1 MFRHL
6 FKSKI
11 IWLDFLIVI
20 GLCVLQFS
28 FATHASATPHDINS
42 ISQSHG
48 NEISRNFIVEF
59 TGEPDTAEAL
69 EHIYRFRAIA
79 NHYQLPLRE
88 KYAYSR
94 VFSGVSVQ
102 QVEDNE
108 GNEQFYDGVAGVRQF
123 VETLPFVKRVWE
135 SKGYQTSLKN
145 HNITP
150 HTASSNHDVNSSFM
164 IRGNRK
170 ETIKVKRA
178 DFSSGKLTSPSGIL
192 PKDIHKLTGVDK
204 LHNELG
210 LTGKGIKVG
219 IIDTGVD
226 YMHPELGGCFKTPGC
241 PFQYGYDFIGGDGLP
256 KENHEITVA
265 GDGDHDP
272 QDPCVGHGT
281 HVAGIIAG
289 KGPLVYGV
297 APNVTMG
304 IYRVSGCL
312 PKGISNDDII
322 AALEMAYNDEMDV
335 VNISLSGGGWREG
348 PTSIAAENLI
358 KKGMLVVA
366 ADSND
371 GEHGLYTSGMPAVGK
386 GVLNVGSY
394 ESPYMVGDGLDII
407 SVERNFTISQ
417 FIGNISYPFKPK
429 DGPVELVMGITNS
442 GDDKDS
448 DNLNLEDS
456 FYDNPAFQGCFGFP
470 STLDLK
476 GKAVLLARGGCTF
489 LDKAY
494 NVQNAGAMAVIVAN
508 NEKESVLPLI
518 SDAIKIPY
526 IITTK
531 DHGQLLADT
540 LKTNKKVY
548 ISPSNSPLV
557 IENPVSNKISTF
569 SSWGPDPELY
579 IAPGI
584 MAPGGQIFSTVPRV
598 LGNYTMMSGTSMST
612 PYMTGVIAL
621 MLEAR
626 MGKQG
631 IKPEVLR
638 DLLINHAKPI
648 KSETNSEYLT
658 TPLRQGSGY
667 VNAYGSVKSS
677 ILAYPTSL
685 ALNYSLTNDDR
696 VTKSLTLVNLHETDS
711 FAISLNHKASESVTA
726 YYPNGTFTMKPITDT
741 GGSARVDIENQQL
754 IIPPQQSREVNIT
767 ISSPKHLDNKD
778 GHWYYGG
785 YITMT
790 AAKENTSHTKVVEAE
805 TVEELNVPYMGYI
818 GDYHELPYFSIQK
831 DQLPILFSNI
841 TNMPIVEEGQK
852 VSLNGTDSLVLM
864 FPSLRPTKLL
874 TIQLIEADTKT
885 SVGYLPL
892 GYTPYMSYTGLP
904 PSPVL
909 KTVINGVIFK
919 PTSSSSFYSPITS
932 PKFEVFGPG
941 VYQAKVSA
949 LKMFGDL
956 DNPDDYEVW
965 VSPTFNVT
973 SVVVNPEMLK
983 HNDNITAF

>member
-1 MFRHL
+1 MFSLL
-6 FKSKI
+6 FESKI
-11 IWLDFLIVI
+11 IWFDFLLVV

-28 FATHASATPHDINS
+28 FTTHASATPHDINS

-48 NEISRNFIVEF
+48 NEISQNFIVEF
-59 TGEPDTAEAL
+59 TGEPDTAEAV
-69 EHIYRFRAIA
+69 EHIYQFRIFA

-102 QVEDNE
+102 QIKDNE
-108 GNEQFYDGVAGVRQF
+108 GKEQLYGGVAGVRQF

-145 HNITP
+145 HNSTS
-150 HTASSNHDVNSSFM
+150 HTASSNHGVNSSFM
-164 IRGNRK
+164 VRGNRK
-170 ETIKVKRA
+170 EGSRKVKRA
-178 DFSSGKLTSPSGIL
+178 DFSSGKLISPSGIL

-210 LTGKGIKVG
+210 LTGKGVKVG

-265 GDGDHDP
+265 GDGDNDL

-289 KGPLVYGV
+289 KGPLVHGV

-304 IYRVSGCL
+304 IYRVSGCTQ
-312 PKGISNDDII
+312 GRITHDDII

-448 DNLNLEDS
+448 ENLNLEDS
-456 FYDNPAFQGCFGFP
+456 FYDNPAFQGCLGFP
-470 STLDLK
+470 STVDLR

-494 NVQNAGAMAVIVAN
+494 NAQNAGAVAAIIAN
-508 NEKESVLPLI
+508 NEKGSVMPLL
-518 SDAIKIPY
+518 DANIKIPC
-526 IITTK
+526 ITTI
-531 DHGQLLADT
+531 DEHGQLLADT
-540 LKTNKKVY
+540 LKTSKKVY
-548 ISPSNSPLV
+548 ISPSSSPFV

-612 PYMTGVIAL
+612 PYIVGVVAL

-648 KSETNSEYLT
+648 KSEINSGYLT
-658 TPLRQGSGY
+658 TPLGQGSGY
-667 VNAYGSVKSS
+667 VDAYGSVKSS

-741 GGSARVDIENQQL
+741 GCSARVDIENQQL
-754 IIPPQQSREVNIT
+754 IVPPQQSREVNIT
-767 ISSPKHLDNKD
+767 ISPPKHLDNKD

-790 AAKENTSHTKVVEAE
+790 AAKENAIHTKVVEAE

-818 GDYHELPYFSIQK
+818 GEYRELPFFSIQPE
-831 DQLPILFSNI
+831 QQPILLMSNSTDVKI
-841 TNMPIVEEGQK
+841 EEGEK
-852 VSLNGTDSLVLM
+852 IHINETNNYVLL
-864 FPSLRPTKLL
+864 FSALRPTRLL
-874 TIQLIEADTKT
+874 TIQLIDAETKDP
-885 SVGYLPL
+885 VGYLPH
-892 GYTPYMSYTGLP
+892 GVSPYMSYTGLP
-904 PSPVL
+904 PSPIL
-909 KTVINGVIFK
+909 KSPVKGVIFK
-919 PTSSSSFYSPITS
+919 EAPSTYSPISS
-932 PKFEVFGPG
+932 PKLDLFGPG
-941 VYQAKVSA
+941 LYQVKISA
-949 LKMFGDL
+949 LRMFGDL
-956 DNPDDYEVW
+956 GNPDDYDVW
-965 VSPTFNVT
+965 ISPTFNVT
-973 SVVVNPEMLK
+973 SVDVSPGILE
-983 HNDNITAF
+983 DNKDLTYF